1 LFVPSPLRN
10 PSPAVSPSVHPV
22 ADACPGLFYPTFAQ
36 DGRLIRIRT
45 PGGRL
50 SAQQARVLAKI
61 GACLQKPF
69 QVTNRANLQMRGLP
83 AEMPIAILQQLQAS
97 GLAAPPQSD
106 HLRNIMASPTAGI
119 DPAQLIDTMPY
130 VQELDAYL
138 SSHPHLSPLSAKFS
152 IGFDGGEQIAIASH
166 NDLQFTAID
175 HQGIHFCLHIAG
187 IPTMLIPLQE
197 CISAIVAVAQ
207 VYLEASLAHT
217 GTKKLRLKEMD
228 ISDLCDR
235 ARLSFPIAP
244 AIPDRAHQKP
254 IGIHP
259 QRQPNYS
266 YIGVVLP
273 LGKIEAQQL
282 NELANIAENYGDGTL
297 RLTPWQNILLPNIPN
312 HHLAQVQTELPLP
325 HSPHHIHSALIACA
339 GNTCASSA
347 TDTQA
352 HALILADY
360 LHQHITLDM
369 PLTIH
374 FSGCLKSCARHDR
387 SDITLIG
394 TRIDRSEAYQ
404 LYVGSGDLFGKE
416 LYSAV
421 YPQDLPKVILQLIQT
436 YHQQHLS
443 NESLGNFVDRHSIP
457 TLRQWLNSG
466 GAN

>member
-1 LFVPSPLRN
+1 LFVPSPPRN
-10 PSPAVSPSVHPV
+10 PSPAVSSAAPA

-50 SAQQARVLAKI
+50 SAHQARVLAEI
-61 GACLQKPF
+61 GSCLQKPF

-83 AEMPIAILQQLQAS
+83 AEIPIEILQQLQAS
-97 GLAAPPQSD
+97 GLAAPPQVD

-119 DPAQLIDTMPY
+119 DPAQLIDTTPY
-130 VQELDAYL
+130 VQELDTYL

-152 IGFDGGEQIAIASH
+152 FGFDGGEQVSIARH

-187 IPTMLIPLQE
+187 IPTVLIPPQDCL
-197 CISAIVAVAQ
+197 SAIVAIAQ
-207 VYLEASLAHT
+207 VYLEASLTHT
-217 GTKKLRLKEMD
+217 GSKKLRLKEMD

-235 ARLSFPIAP
+235 AHLAFPSAP
-244 AIPDRAHQKP
+244 VIPVRVHQKP

-259 QRQPNYS
+259 QRQPNFS
-266 YIGVVLP
+266 YIGFALP
-273 LGKIEAQQL
+273 LGKLAAQPL
-282 NELANIAENYGDGTL
+282 NELADIAENDGDGTL
-297 RLTPWQNILLPNIPN
+297 RLTPWQTILLPNIANP
-312 HHLAQVQTELPLP
+312 HLDRVQAQLPLP

-352 HALILADY
+352 HALMLADD
-360 LHQHITLDM
+360 LHRHITLDM

-374 FSGCLKSCARHDR
+374 FSGCPKSCAHHDR

-394 TRIDRSEAYQ
+394 TQINQSEAYQ

-421 YPQDLPKVILQLIQT
+421 YPQDLPKLILHLIQT
-436 YHQQHLS
+436 YQQQRLPH
-443 NESLGNFVDRHSIP
+443 ESLGDFVDRHSIA
-457 TLRQWLNSG
+457 TLRQWLNPG
-466 GAN
+466 GAS